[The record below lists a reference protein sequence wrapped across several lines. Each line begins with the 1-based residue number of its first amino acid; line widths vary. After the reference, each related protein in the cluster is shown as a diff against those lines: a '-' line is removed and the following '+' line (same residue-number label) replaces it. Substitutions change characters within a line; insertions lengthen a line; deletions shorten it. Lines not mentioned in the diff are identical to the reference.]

1 MIPLIPLIP
10 LSFLYPAA
18 QEIPAPKTEILRAQY
33 GWGYLGNDG
42 EGKGTLAVLV
52 EATTG
57 RVVLELHGLGERLML
72 LEGDR
77 AQGYR
82 VRIPRQKL
90 DETSARLGDLPLPFL
105 PQLGTSEALQEL
117 ILRGTG
123 PGVKVT
129 KQDAKGPLKLKYQ
142 GKDDLG
148 KEVQVWLTRK
158 QISTSH

>member
-1 MIPLIPLIP
+1 MVSMALIPL
-10 LSFLYPAA
+10 LLLFPAA

-33 GWGYLGNDG
+33 DWGYLGEDG
-42 EGKGTLAVLV
+42 EGKGSLAVLV
-52 EATTG
+52 EAATG

-77 AQGYR
+77 TKGYR
-82 VRIPRQKL
+82 VQIPRQKL
-90 DETSARLGDLPLPFL
+90 DETTAKLGDLPLPFL

-117 ILRGTG
+117 ILRGAG

-129 KQDAKGPLKLKYQ
+129 KKDVKGPVKLKYQ

-158 QISTSH
+158 RIDTAN